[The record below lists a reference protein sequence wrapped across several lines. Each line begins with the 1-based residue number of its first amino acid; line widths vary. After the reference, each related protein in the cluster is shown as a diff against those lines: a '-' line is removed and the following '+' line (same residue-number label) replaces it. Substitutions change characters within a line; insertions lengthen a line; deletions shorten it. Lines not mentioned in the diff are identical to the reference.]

1 MQEKLKQQHIPVK
14 VYRTDERLMI
24 AAPMAGLEP
33 ENIVGGLSPRVS
45 TPSPGQC
52 HVCQRHLWQWRADG
66 DLADQPTDAPCTTD
80 ARTTRPYSRRAQR
93 QCRAPSLMRSA
104 MMARATQS
112 HGGPAGQL

>member
-1 MQEKLKQQHIPVK
+1 M
-14 VYRTDERLMI
+14 ERW
-24 AAPMAGLEP
+24 
-33 ENIVGGLSPRVS
+33 GLSPRVS

-93 QCRAPSLMRSA
+93 QCRAPSLLRSA
-104 MMARATQS
+104 MMARALSAPFERMIHKLAVSYRRVQFKNVVLFSFFKNGCAT
-112 HGGPAGQL
+112 